1 MEECIGIDGT
11 VLNEVL
17 IPVMNISRRAANG
30 EKDDNEVLNKS
41 QIYVN
46 VRAKPKNFPKEIF
59 IYISV
64 VAE

>member
-1 MEECIGIDGT
+1 MI
-11 VLNEVL
+11 
-17 IPVMNISRRAANG
+17 MNISRRAANG

-46 VRAKPKNFPKEIF
+46 IRAKPKNFLREIF

-64 VAE
+64 VTE

>member
-1 MEECIGIDGT
+1 
-11 VLNEVL
+11 
-17 IPVMNISRRAANG
+17 MNISRRAANG

-46 VRAKPKNFPKEIF
+46 VRAKPKNFPKGIF